1 MEYRNIDQSDFI
13 ESAAYLAGE
22 DNLTYGK
29 GTCAAPCKSC
39 GGGCYGCKGSKAS
52 KGASASLEGR
62 ESKLAEM
69 VESVLE

>member
-1 MEYRNIDQSDFI
+1 MEYNKIDQSDFI
-13 ESAAYLAGE
+13 ESAAYLADE

-29 GTCAAPCKSC
+29 GACTAPCKSC

>member
-1 MEYRNIDQSDFI
+1 MEYSDISQSDFI
-13 ESAAYLAGE
+13 ESAAYLTGE
-22 DNLTYGK
+22 DNITYGK

-39 GGGCYGCKGSKAS
+39 GGGCYGCKGSNTS

>member
-1 MEYRNIDQSDFI
+1 MENSKIDQSDYI
-13 ESAAYLAGE
+13 ECAAYLEGE
-22 DNLTYGK
+22 DKLTYGK
-29 GTCAAPCKSC
+29 GTCSAPCKSC
-39 GGGCYGCKGSKAS
+39 GGGCYGCKGS